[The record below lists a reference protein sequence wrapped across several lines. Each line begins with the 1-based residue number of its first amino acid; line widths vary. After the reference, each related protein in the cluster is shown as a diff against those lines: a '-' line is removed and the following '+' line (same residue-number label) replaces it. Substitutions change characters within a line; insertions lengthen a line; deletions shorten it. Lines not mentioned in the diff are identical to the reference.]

1 MEGKD
6 TVGGIVG
13 KNKGEVRECSASG
26 EIHGELSVGGIAGE
40 NNGFLAECRNE
51 ADVNTEYEE
60 KKQELSDIDTDAAA
74 ILEKYRI
81 SKENTERSNLTYT
94 DIGGVVGFSDGWCRA
109 ATTMARL
116 AIRMSVIISAVWRQ
130 TVRLSSGLRQQRSGA
145 REKGYRRD
153 CRAGGAVS
161 LAEYLGGQIG
171 RGTR

>member
-6 TVGGIVG
+6 TVGGVVG

-74 ILEKYRI
+74 ILGKYRI

-94 DIGGVVGFSDGWCRA
+94 DIGGVEGVDREAHGFALAGIGKKVRGVVEVQESRHVLRTKEMTQVMKAMEHLLKQYPENKQQAERA
-109 ATTMARL
+109 R
-116 AIRMSVIISAVWRQ
+116 RRQ
-130 TVRLSSGLRQQRSGA
+130 
-145 REKGYRRD
+145 
-153 CRAGGAVS
+153 GG
-161 LAEYLGGQIG
+161 
-171 RGTR
+171 

>member
-6 TVGGIVG
+6 TVGGVVG

-94 DIGGVVGFSDGWCRA
+94 DIGGVVGFSDG
-109 ATTMARL
+109 
-116 AIRMSVIISAVWRQ
+116 VVQ
-130 TVRLSSGLRQQRSGA
+130 GLSLIHIFLLLSDPVSFFLSYEGLLSGSLLFS
-145 REKGYRRD
+145 EKVCSHHLPEACLLYTSR
-153 CRAGGAVS
+153 CV
-161 LAEYLGGQIG
+161 
-171 RGTR
+171 